1 VIKGF
6 REFIMR
12 GNVVDLAVAVIIG
25 VAFTAVVTA
34 LVQDILNPLI
44 AAIFGKPSFDSLT
57 FTIHH
62 AVFKYGSFITA
73 VINFLLIA
81 AAVYFFVVLPIKKLN
96 ELRARR
102 RAAGDAVEEAN
113 VPSDE
118 LLTLRE
124 IRDLLSTSQ
133 RS

>member
-1 VIKGF
+1 
-6 REFIMR
+6 MR
-12 GNVVDLAVAVIIG
+12 GNVVDLAVAFVIG

-34 LVQDILNPLI
+34 LVQDIINPLI
-44 AAIFGKPSFDSLT
+44 AALFGKPSFDSLT

-62 AVFKYGSFITA
+62 AVFKYGSFLTA

-81 AAVYFFVVLPIKKLN
+81 AAVYFFVVLPIKRLT

-102 RAAGDAVEEAN
+102 RAAGETAEEAS

-118 LLTLRE
+118 LITLRE
-124 IRDLLSTSQ
+124 IRDLLSASQ

>member
-1 VIKGF
+1 VLKGF
-6 REFIMR
+6 KEFLMR
-12 GNVVDLAVAVIIG
+12 GNVVDLAVAFVIG

-34 LVQDILNPLI
+34 LVQDIINPLI
-44 AAIFGKPSFDSLT
+44 AALLGKPSFDSLT

-62 AVFKYGSFITA
+62 AVFKYGSFLTA

-81 AAVYFFVVLPIKKLN
+81 AAVYFFVVLPIKRLT

-102 RAAGDAVEEAN
+102 RAAGETAEEAS

-118 LLTLRE
+118 LITLRE
-124 IRDLLSTSQ
+124 IRDLLSASQ

>member
-1 VIKGF
+1 MLKGF
-6 REFIMR
+6 KEFLMR
-12 GNVVDLAVAVIIG
+12 GNVVDLAVAFVLG

-34 LVQDILNPLI
+34 LVQDIINPLI
-44 AAIFGKPSFDSLT
+44 AALFGKPSFDSLT

-62 AVFKYGSFITA
+62 AVFKYGSFLTA

-81 AAVYFFVVLPIKKLN
+81 AAVYFFVVLPIKRLT

-102 RAAGDAVEEAN
+102 RAVGETAEEASL
-113 VPSDE
+113 PSDE
-118 LLTLRE
+118 LITLRE
-124 IRDLLSTSQ
+124 IRDLLSVSQ